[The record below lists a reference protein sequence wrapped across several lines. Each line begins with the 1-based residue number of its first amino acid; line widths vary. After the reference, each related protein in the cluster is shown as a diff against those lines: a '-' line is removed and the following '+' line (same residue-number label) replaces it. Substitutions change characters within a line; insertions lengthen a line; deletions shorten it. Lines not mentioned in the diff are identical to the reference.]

1 VGVGNLRYA
10 NQDCSNSVLSGN
22 TSYTIS
28 RFFKYD
34 GVDFQ
39 TTMEANSAAQFGGV
53 GWIQRINIA
62 STGVTLGVSTNCTGS
77 IENYGNGWYRVSA
90 RITTGASPS
99 GSPVQYLMALP
110 SGLLTGEGM
119 LTALPQ
125 FEVGSV
131 PTSYIPTTTGSV
143 TRAADVVE
151 KTGVSGLIGQTEGT
165 LYIECENVSAAN
177 DVFYLNKDSTNTVR
191 ITKDAS
197 NIFTGTIRASGVS
210 TPFVGASGVTGIV
223 KIAIAYKSGDSAMYL
238 NGLQVGT
245 TSSDAITFSA
255 ALSKVTLSDSS
266 FFAGK
271 SPTRIRAA
279 AIYKTR
285 LPNYLLESATSQIQS
300 YSALASSLSY
310 TVV

>member
-1 VGVGNLRYA
+1 
-10 NQDCSNSVLSGN
+10 
-22 TSYTIS
+22 
-28 RFFKYD
+28 
-34 GVDFQ
+34 
-39 TTMEANSAAQFGGV
+39 MEANSAAQFGGV

-62 STGVTLGVSTNCTGS
+62 STGVTLGTSTACTGS
-77 IENYGNGWYRVSA
+77 IENYGNGWYRASA

-143 TRAADVVE
+143 TRDADVIN
-151 KTGVSGLIGQTEGT
+151 KTSVSGLIGQTEGT
-165 LYIECENVSAAN
+165 IYAEI
-177 DVFYLNKDSTNTVR
+177 D
-191 ITKDAS
+191 IS
-197 NIFTGTIRASGVS
+197 NIANAVSRSVIFLTDGTTSNLIRLQFQSVGGRHILVCSLVTGGVS
-210 TPFVGASGVTGIV
+210 IYEKVASIGTDVVNGIL
-223 KIAIAYKSGDSAMYL
+223 KIAFGYKSGNNEVYQ
-238 NGLQVGT
+238 NGVVLSGSVTGSGTFANLTNVNVISLGSNQVG
-245 TSSDAITFSA
+245 A
-255 ALSKVTLSDSS
+255 AFLND
-266 FFAGK
+266 
-271 SPTRIRAA
+271 RIRAA
-279 AIYKTR
+279 AVYKTR